1 MNLLSNKLSIFKQL
15 LYNIQLQVQKLLKK
29 IINYE
34 NLNVEES
41 YYVFEKFLKE
51 NSPSSQ
57 IAGFLI
63 GLRMKGETADEIYGL
78 SKCLRDYSKKIEI
91 KNHENII
98 DVSGTGGDYSNSL
111 NVSTISSFIIS
122 SCGICVAKHSSKKMT
137 GTCGSADVL
146 QKAGYNLNTPF
157 EIVKK
162 SIEEE
167 GIGFLYAPL
176 YHPMARRIAKIRAQ
190 LGIITTFN
198 IIGAL
203 ANPVNI
209 THRLMGIN
217 DKKIL
222 RPVAEAIKRMG
233 IKKGLV
239 IISNDGLDE
248 ISIFDKTYG
257 ILIEND
263 NLKEIEIYPED
274 FGIKREKDKNSIK
287 VMGKVNALKTMI
299 DILQGNIRRDD
310 PKVKIVLV
318 NSGAG
323 LYLTNK
329 ARDFKEGYEIAEEA
343 LLNKKA
349 FEKFKKVIIKYN
361 LNL

>member
-1 MNLLSNKLSIFKQL
+1 M
-15 LYNIQLQVQKLLKK
+15 QVQKILKK
-29 IINYE
+29 LLNYE
-34 NLNVEES
+34 DLNYNEC
-41 YYVFEKFLKE
+41 YYTFEKFLTK

-63 GLRMKGETADEIYGL
+63 ALRMKGENAEELFAL
-78 SKCLRDYSKKIEI
+78 SKCMKNYSKKIEI
-91 KNHENII
+91 KNHKEII
-98 DVSGTGGDYSNSL
+98 DICGTGGDYSNTI
-111 NVSTISSFIIS
+111 NISTIASFILS
-122 SCGICVAKHSSKKMT
+122 GCGVCVAKHSSKKMT
-137 GTCGSADVL
+137 STCGSADL
-146 QKAGYNLNTPF
+146 LSKSGYNLNTPF

-217 DKKIL
+217 EKRIL
-222 RPVAEAIKRMG
+222 KPVSEAIKKLG
-233 IKKGLV
+233 IKKALV
-239 IISNDGLDE
+239 LISNDNLDE

-257 ILIEND
+257 ILVENE

-274 FGIKREKDKNSIK
+274 FGIKREKNIESIK
-287 VMGKVNALKTMI
+287 VKGKMNALKMML
-299 DILQGNIRRDD
+299 DILECKIPIDF
-310 PKVKIVLV
+310 PPVKIVLV
-318 NSGAG
+318 NAGAA
-323 LYLTNK
+323 LYVMDK
-329 ARDFKEGYEIAEEA
+329 VRDFKEGYELAKES
-343 LLNKKA
+343 LSSKKA
-349 FEKFKKVIIKYN
+349 LEKFKNWLKISN
-361 LNL
+361 S

>member
-1 MNLLSNKLSIFKQL
+1 M
-15 LYNIQLQVQKLLKK
+15 QVQKLLKK

-34 NLNVEES
+34 NLSYEES
-41 YYVFEKFLKE
+41 YYIFEKFLKE

-63 GLRMKGETADEIYGL
+63 GLRMKGETSDEIYGL

-91 KNHENII
+91 KNHNEII

-122 SCGICVAKHSSKKMT
+122 SSGVCVAKHSSKKMT
-137 GTCGSADVL
+137 GTCGSADL
-146 QKAGYNLNTPF
+146 ISKAGYNLNTPF

-209 THRLMGIN
+209 THRLMGVN

-222 RPVAEAIKRMG
+222 RPVAEAIKNMG

-239 IISNDGLDE
+239 LISNDGFDE
-248 ISIFDKTYG
+248 ISIFDKTCG

-274 FGIKREKDKNSIK
+274 FGIKREKDKDSIK

-299 DILQGNIRRDD
+299 DILEGNIKKDD
-310 PKVKIVLV
+310 PKLKIVLV

-323 LYLTNK
+323 LYIMNK
-329 ARDFKEGYEIAEEA
+329 ARDFKEGYEIAEEVVF
-343 LLNKKA
+343 NKKA
-349 FEKFKKVIIKYN
+349 FEKFKRWLKISNIN
-361 LNL
+361 I